1 MDGRTVRGA
10 RRTDGTQVHLRA
22 AVTGT
27 GLVTAQRE
35 ADDRTRAAAY
45 GRDEIRRITAFT
57 VTGIA
62 IGKATWNASTG

>member
-1 MDGRTVRGA
+1 M
-10 RRTDGTQVHLRA
+10 
-22 AVTGT
+22 TGT
-27 GLVTAQRE
+27 GLVTAQRD